1 MMKTQNKKRGFTII
15 ELVIVVTVIAILS
28 AVLIPT
34 FAGIIKKSRLSA
46 DQQAVRG
53 INLELAAA
61 DDADLADLDSV
72 EAYLVGL
79 GYTIENYKP
88 VSKNYRLAYA
98 PSLKKVVLVNDENK
112 IVYPAE
118 YANEQVTVEIA
129 EGAEEK
135 VITELNTADDIALVA
150 MSRGGEVSIPTA
162 GLNIDT
168 GIYLTKNTTI
178 TLAGNISA
186 TADKVGDGVF
196 CAKSGTLTLEGNGTV
211 NAVGD
216 NDYSMALWADGG
228 KIVINGGVYTNEGA
242 VDSSDPEQTNPNTHF
257 DLLYVKNG
265 GIIEINGGEFKCQT
279 PEFTLNSHDSKVGT
293 FVVKGGKFWKFDP
306 SNVTTEPAARGI
318 TSWVAEGYEVVQ
330 DGDWYIVQAIAA

>member
-28 AVLIPT
+28 AVLIPV
-34 FAGIIKKSRLSA
+34 FAGVIKNANLSA
-46 DQQAVRG
+46 DKANVR
-53 INLELAAA
+53 IINEKLAMADDDDLANLE
-61 DDADLADLDSV
+61 SV
-72 EAYLVGL
+72 EEYLASHGLTIESYKPMSTNYKL
-79 GYTIENYKP
+79 GYS
-88 VSKNYRLAYA
+88 VA
-98 PSLKKVVLVNDENK
+98 LKKVVLVNAAGNIEFPSDCANK
-112 IVYPAE
+112 
-118 YANEQVTVEIA
+118 QVTVEYA
-129 EGAEEK
+129 NADD

-150 MSRGGEVSIPTA
+150 MSRGGKVAIPAA
-162 GLNIDT
+162 GLNLDT
-168 GIYLTKNTTI
+168 GIYLTKNTTV
-178 TLAGNISA
+178 TLAGNITA

-242 VDSSDPEQTNPNTHF
+242 GEHDHY

-279 PEFTLNSHDSKVGT
+279 PEWTLNSNDDPAKAGSIVIA
-293 FVVKGGKFWKFDP
+293 GGKFYKF
-306 SNVTTEPAARGI
+306 NPAALPANLANDDI
-318 TSWVAEGYEVVQ
+318 KLAEGYTVRQ
-330 DGDWYIVQAIAA
+330 DGDWYIVEKAA

>member
-34 FAGIIKKSRLSA
+34 FAGVIKRANLTA
-46 DQQAVRG
+46 DQQAVRS
-53 INLELAAA
+53 INIELEGAE
-61 DDADLADLDSV
+61 DADLANLESV
-72 EAYLVGL
+72 EAYLAEVGL
-79 GYTIENYKP
+79 TINAP
-88 VSKNYRLAYA
+88 VSNDYRFAYA
-98 PSLKKVVLVNDENK
+98 PSLKKVVLVDDANK
-112 IVYPAE
+112 IVYPKE
-118 YANEQVTVEIA
+118 YANDQVTVEVV
-129 EGAEEK
+129 EGEEEQ

-150 MSRGGEVSIPTA
+150 MSRGGKVAIPAA
-162 GLNIDT
+162 GLNLDT
-168 GIYLTKNTTI
+168 GIYLTKNTTV
-178 TLAGNISA
+178 TLAGNITA

-242 VDSSDPEQTNPNTHF
+242 GEHDHY

-279 PEFTLNSHDSKVGT
+279 PEWTLNSHDTAKGSIVIS
-293 FVVKGGKFWKFDP
+293 GGKFYKF
-306 SNVTTEPAARGI
+306 NPAELPANLANDNI
-318 TSWVAEGYEVVQ
+318 TVAEGYVVEQ
-330 DGDWYIVQAIAA
+330 NGDWYEVKKA

>member
-61 DDADLADLDSV
+61 DDEDLANLESV
-72 EAYLVGL
+72 EAYLESL

-118 YANEQVTVEIA
+118 YANEAVTVEVA
-129 EGAEEK
+129 EGDEEK

-150 MSRGGEVSIPTA
+150 MSRGGEVSIPTD
-162 GLNIDT
+162 GLEVDT
-168 GIYLTKNTTI
+168 AIYVTKNLTVNLTGNLSMPNDTI
-178 TLAGNISA
+178 
-186 TADKVGDGVF
+186 GDGVF
-196 CAKSGTLTLEGNGTV
+196 CVTKGTLTLNGNGIV
-211 NAVGD
+211 NGVGSNEKYNIAV
-216 NDYSMALWADGG
+216 WANGG
-228 KIVINGGVYTNEGA
+228 NVVINGGTYTNTDRADA
-242 VDSSDPEQTNPNTHF
+242 V
-257 DLLYVKNG
+257 DLLYVKHGGTITING
-265 GIIEINGGEFKCQT
+265 GIFKCAQHQW
-279 PEFTLNSHDSKVGT
+279 TLNSNDNQTGT
-293 FVVKGGKFWKFDP
+293 FVVKGGEFYEFNPAEAK
-306 SNVTTEPAARGI
+306 TEPGWSAGNYVN
-318 TSWVAEGYEVVQ
+318 WVAEGYEVVEEVRE
-330 DGDWYIVQAIAA
+330 DGTWYVVKPVQA